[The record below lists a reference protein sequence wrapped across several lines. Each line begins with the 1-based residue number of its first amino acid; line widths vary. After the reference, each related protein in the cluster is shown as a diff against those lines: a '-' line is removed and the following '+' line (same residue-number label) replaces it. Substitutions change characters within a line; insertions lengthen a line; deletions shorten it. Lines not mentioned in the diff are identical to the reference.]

1 VPSPASGADARPT
14 TGDRVTEL
22 RELVVGYAK
31 QETVDP
37 LKSLFKYLGL
47 GLGGAALIGLGWMF
61 LLLGL
66 LRALESIDWFG
77 GPTQRN
83 GWHGSWLIYSITI
96 VAGLVVVGAS
106 LMAARRSTKRR
117 RGGR

>member
-1 VPSPASGADARPT
+1 VPSPASGADSRPT

-37 LKSLFKYLGL
+37 LKSLGKYLGL
-47 GLGGAALIGLGWMF
+47 GLGGAALIGLGWVF
-61 LLLGL
+61 LMVGL
-66 LRALESIDWFG
+66 LRLLESIDWFG

-83 GWHGSWLIYSITI
+83 GWHGSWLIYVITI
-96 VAGLVVVGAS
+96 VAGLAVVGVS
-106 LMAARRSTKRR
+106 ILAATRSTKRHKGAR
-117 RGGR
+117 